1 MKCPV
6 CNSSS
11 DLELTKDGFDYFRCS
26 RCEFLFHRSEPKKEI
41 PASSSFYNSKYWAM
55 ERQEALRREREDC
68 FDRALELLYLST
80 IPVRNIL
87 DFGCGLGLTVKLLRE
102 SLGLNAIGVDP
113 TGEFEPS
120 EYLHKSGVEE
130 LQQKYP
136 AGYFDAIYSI
146 EVFEHL
152 EDPRRILTVL
162 NSLLKPGGKILIN
175 TGTQEY
181 IKKYDPESSYID
193 PAVRGHI
200 SIYSLKTLSVL
211 GGFLGLKASFL
222 ADRKYVALLEAPSE
236 RAFPHPDNIQTIRR
250 MGDWLVPL
258 LTEYMRL
265 VFVEEEFEK
274 KSLWLAQLLAAQG
287 GSKTRLILAFLR
299 VGGAWF
305 RRLTTE
311 TRRH

>member
-1 MKCPV
+1 
-6 CNSSS
+6 
-11 DLELTKDGFDYFRCS
+11 
-26 RCEFLFHRSEPKKEI
+26 
-41 PASSSFYNSKYWAM
+41 M

-68 FDRALELLYLST
+68 FNRALELLYLST
-80 IPVRNIL
+80 IPVRNVL
-87 DFGCGLGLTVKLLRE
+87 DFGCGLGITVTQLRE
-102 SLGLNAIGVDP
+102 SLGLDAIGVDP

-120 EYLHKSGVEE
+120 EYLHKSSLEE

-152 EDPRRILTVL
+152 EDPRRILTIL

-181 IKKYDPESSYID
+181 IKKYDPDSSYID

-211 GGFLGLKASFL
+211 GEFLGLKASFL
-222 ADRKYVALLEAPSE
+222 ADRKYVALLESPSE
-236 RAFPHPDNIQTIRR
+236 RTFPHPDNLQTIRR

-274 KSLWLAQLLAAQG
+274 KSLWLAQLLGAQG
-287 GSKTRLILAFLR
+287 GTKTKLRKMLAFLR
-299 VGGAWF
+299 VF
-305 RRLTTE
+305 PS
-311 TRRH
+311 